1 MSVYK
6 KKNPKTGKLS
16 KKWWIDYRFNGR
28 RVREPI
34 STSDKEAEKVFH
46 QRLHSIN
53 ENKHPVLQK
62 RKNKKIKFA
71 AFSEKYITDYSKPN
85 KKSFKCDIARL
96 KALMPYFGAAKAG
109 TGKK

>member
-28 RVREPI
+28 RIREPI
-34 STSDKEAEKVFH
+34 STSKREAEKVLH

-53 ENKHPVLQK
+53 ENKHPILRK
-62 RKNKKIKFA
+62 RKNKKIKFVD
-71 AFSEKYITDYSKPN
+71 FSEKYIKEHAKPTNVTPTDHST
-85 KKSFKCDIARL
+85 KKERKYRNL
-96 KALMPYFGAAKAG
+96 KDQ
-109 TGKK
+109 